1 MFEGDRRGKLSFLPN
16 RCVCIAYSCGYLGEY
31 CQILLRFEIGKRLK
45 SKCRGRCPY
54 QQETN
59 SSSTYKKPGCPR
71 LLIPRGGRQISSIH
85 PGSDLMTMDLQAD
98 SKTASALARTIS
110 SAAASVFSHFS
121 FG

>member
-54 QQETN
+54 RQETN
-59 SSSTYKKPGCPR
+59 SSSTYKKPGRPR
-71 LLIPRGGRQISSIH
+71 LLIPRGG
-85 PGSDLMTMDLQAD
+85 PLKLP
-98 SKTASALARTIS
+98 ASAQCKSHPSTPAAIS
-110 SAAASVFSHFS
+110 
-121 FG
+121 